1 MNIPT
6 IQKVQKMVKV
16 QYIKTGKNEVA
27 SLKATIEEESANIQK
42 QTSTIEEFAGGIA
55 ADEADL
61 KAATETRDK
70 EASSFQAQEKDLAE
84 TIDIV
89 ERAVGIIEKEMS
101 GDVSMMQ
108 LQKAGSVVEALS
120 AMVKAPGVV

>member
-6 IQKVQKMVKV
+6 IQKVQKTVEIPNV

-42 QTSTIEEFAGGIA
+42 QTSTIEELAGGIA

-61 KAATETRDK
+61 KVAAETREHCIK
-70 EASSFQAQEKDLAE
+70 VWAK
-84 TIDIV
+84 T
-89 ERAVGIIEKEMS
+89 
-101 GDVSMMQ
+101 
-108 LQKAGSVVEALS
+108 
-120 AMVKAPGVV
+120 